1 MFESLLSGES
11 TMKTISNRT
20 AFVVIVSFAALCGVF
35 VFSASKW
42 PRTSHWK
49 QYQRQYPEKA
59 IRANLRKINFAAKDY
74 MRSHR
79 VDKAPY
85 PDMVGKSLFLNK
97 PIEPILGEDYN
108 TICVTGQDTR
118 IEVVTKDGR
127 TIFITFDP
135 LGTFTAGPA
144 MMPMP
149 PRTKPSR

>member
-1 MFESLLSGES
+1 
-11 TMKTISNRT
+11 MKTISNRT
-20 AFVVIVSFAALCGVF
+20 AFVVIVSFAALCAVIVF
-35 VFSASKW
+35 AASNR
-42 PRTSHWK
+42 PRTSQWK
-49 QYQRQYPEKA
+49 LYQKQYPEKA
-59 IRANLRKINFAAKDY
+59 IRANLRKVIFAAKGY

-85 PDMVGKSLFLNK
+85 PDMVGKTLFLDK

-149 PRTKPSR
+149 PRAEPNSR